1 VTSRKPA
8 FLRWAEEAEAK
19 QVCLWA
25 GLERE
30 REAPRAEARSDG
42 CSAPP
47 ANSRPWALLLRRLRS
62 LLRPTGANCARR

>member
-25 GLERE
+25 GLES
-30 REAPRAEARSDG
+30 EAPREEARSDG
-42 CSAPP
+42 CPP
-47 ANSRPWALLLRRLRS
+47 APAHSRAWALLRRRLRS
-62 LLRPTGANCARR
+62 LLRPTDANSARR

>member
-1 VTSRKPA
+1 MTSRKPA

-30 REAPRAEARSDG
+30 APRAETSRDADA
-42 CSAPP
+42 APP
-47 ANSRPWALLLRRLRS
+47 SCSRPWSSLLRRLRG
-62 LLRPTGANCARR
+62 LFGNQTVQIARDD